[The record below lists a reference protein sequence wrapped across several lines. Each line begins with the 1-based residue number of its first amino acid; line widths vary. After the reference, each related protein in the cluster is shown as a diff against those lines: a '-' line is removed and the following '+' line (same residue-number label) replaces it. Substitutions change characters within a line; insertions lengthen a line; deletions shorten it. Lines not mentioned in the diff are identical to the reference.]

1 MSNEEGKNQQSLS
14 KQKWQNNK
22 NAFSGPLHKKP
33 DGKSS
38 AGGDGGGSSS
48 KATSQNRGNAMEVYG
63 AGPPQQQQ
71 FMPNKY

>member
-1 MSNEEGKNQQSLS
+1 MSNGAAEENKNQQSLI

-38 AGGDGGGSSS
+38 AGDGGGSSS
-48 KATSQNRGNAMEVYG
+48 KATSQTRGNAMEVYG
-63 AGPPQQQQ
+63 ATNVPPQQQ
-71 FMPNKY
+71 